1 MAWTKK
7 AVKKYGWTYGG
18 LDIFIGDVEIFLHKK
33 TCSTRETEVMVYP
46 LKYWIQTGRAS
57 LGECKA
63 LVEKKPYRIGQILM
77 QGGTVDEAVARI
89 REYISR

>member
-1 MAWTKK
+1 MPGKKKEVLAMAWTKK

-33 TCSTRETEVMVYP
+33 TCSTRETEVMVYKQ
-46 LKYWIQTGRAS
+46 LI
-57 LGECKA
+57 
-63 LVEKKPYRIGQILM
+63 EKKPYRIGQILM